1 MQTCI
6 GIKSGDRDGPTE
18 RKGYLVNVLLIL
30 SATFAQIVW
39 AISIDN

>member
-6 GIKSGDRDGPTE
+6 GIKSGDRDGSTKRE
-18 RKGYLVNVLLIL
+18 GYLFNVLLIL

-39 AISIDN
+39 SLTIDN